1 MNRLAAAFSADVE
14 QKVREKA
21 RDTIQE
27 NVQNGRLLADISC
40 ETQELLSQNKELKER
55 LREMKLRMETM
66 EETEKQL
73 LCRSCCLR
81 KVCRRKIIL
90 YTFCQLSET
99 LVISVSPVCTD
110 GHMQ

>member
-1 MNRLAAAFSADVE
+1 MNRLAVAFSADVK

-27 NVQNGRLLADISC
+27 NVQNSRLLADISC
-40 ETQELLSQNKELKER
+40 ETQELMSENKGLKER
-55 LREMKLRMETM
+55 LQDMRLKMEAM

-81 KVCRRKIIL
+81 KVC
-90 YTFCQLSET
+90 
-99 LVISVSPVCTD
+99 
-110 GHMQ
+110 H